1 MWLSILGKNFALDSG
16 TKHWPWNLSAV
27 QSRTVDFVKSAPRC
41 TSASQ
46 LEVTMR
52 VLGDVGVAQE
62 QGCQMAYSFQTKNP
76 NLVRFC
82 TDLQLED
89 VGIHILCPFGLHIL
103 LQFGILCGYLVY
115 FVVIWSI
122 LWLFGV
128 FFPFWY
134 LVQRTIWQS
143 CSSTLCS
150 VLLANANCVIWAAWV
165 FRSNPFGF
173 LKKTRKGGSWRF
185 AAFIPFHIFRDE
197 LLPRNPKP
205 LVSIGFAANTHS
217 STTSRSK
224 SKNIGRQVQ
233 VTMYVGNKVG

>member
-1 MWLSILGKNFALDSG
+1 
-16 TKHWPWNLSAV
+16 
-27 QSRTVDFVKSAPRC
+27 
-41 TSASQ
+41 
-46 LEVTMR
+46 MR

-134 LVQRTIWQS
+134 LVPRKIWQP
-143 CSSTLCS
+143 CSERGGRVRMQSKK
-150 VLLANANCVIWAAWV
+150 VG
-165 FRSNPFGF
+165 RSNSFQD
-173 LKKTRKGGSWRF
+173 TRPTRGQQG
-185 AAFIPFHIFRDE
+185 PD
-197 LLPRNPKP
+197 
-205 LVSIGFAANTHS
+205 
-217 STTSRSK
+217 
-224 SKNIGRQVQ
+224 
-233 VTMYVGNKVG
+233 